1 MPPDRERLD
10 EIFVWHGFRI
20 RDMNTSS
27 DECRMSND
35 DGMTKSESR
44 NASAGLRHLNIRIS
58 FVIRHSCV
66 VIASAFH
73 SCAYHVGWLWTRLL
87 FGCIARI
94 HVLGRENANCSGG
107 FLLAANHISH
117 FDPFL
122 ISLVVQRKID
132 WMTMAEFFRPRGL
145 GFLLRAIDA
154 FPAERD
160 RADRKTIRTA
170 IDRLKNGRVV
180 GLFPEGGIRD
190 GVRSVLEGAPLRP
203 GAATLA
209 HIAGVPILPCVILG
223 SDRLYSAK
231 QWLPLRRTSIWIA
244 FGSPIPHSPDLKKS
258 EARGRVER
266 ELSAAFQNLYSELR
280 ETFHL
285 TTDDLPHPPRER
297 MKHCRAS
304 ASLAVPGT
312 SNPKS
317 FRSFTTIRRSGFRRF
332 AAGGIDAL
340 MCASINLLQSRHH
353 LHARSREEMENYVTA
368 CEKLTAENFYAVPN
382 DAEIAAPVDARL
394 RATITWPSPINTNF
408 PANNTACVDFFP
420 CARSWRA
427 PTVLM
432 LHALMSASHMGYRR
446 YAARF
451 NELGWN
457 ACFMHLPYHYSRVPR
472 GYWNGELAITA
483 DLIRNAEGLRQGV
496 IEARQLMATLRE
508 RGCEGFGVLGTS
520 YGGWIGALLAMVE
533 RDFRFVALMV
543 PIVNIEHAIWKSPA
557 ARFMRRELRRAK
569 IDPSLVARHFHLSS
583 PMHNQPLCDAGRVL
597 FVSGEFD
604 LIARPEDVEEVHGK
618 WSGSE
623 LLRVPQ
629 GHFGYRMLRDTVARL
644 KERGDV

>member
-1 MPPDRERLD
+1 
-10 EIFVWHGFRI
+10 
-20 RDMNTSS
+20 MNTSS

-122 ISLVVQRKID
+122 ISLVVRRKID
-132 WMTMAEFFRPRGL
+132 WMTMAEFFRPRAL

-231 QWLPLRRTSIWIA
+231 QWLPLRRTRIWIA
-244 FGSPIPHSPDLKKS
+244 FGTPISHFPELQRS
-258 EARGRVER
+258 EARERIGSQLAAAFNNLYAELRR
-266 ELSAAFQNLYSELR
+266 ELQ
-280 ETFHL
+280 L
-285 TTDDLPHPPRER
+285 TPDDLPHSPRER

-304 ASLAVPGT
+304 SRRGDLAVTGI
-312 SNPKS
+312 SN
-317 FRSFTTIRRSGFRRF
+317 RSGWHANSENALRRF
-332 AAGGIDAL
+332 ASGTVDSL
-340 MCASINLLQSRHH
+340 LCASINFLHRRHRLNGSSREQMERYVVMCEALSPHQYYSAPNVI
-353 LHARSREEMENYVTA
+353 ARSGESDSEPTVDGIRDSRMATLSWRSPIQTA
-368 CEKLTAENFYAVPN
+368 F
-382 DAEIAAPVDARL
+382 AANNVACVELFRTDARKWE
-394 RATITWPSPINTNF
+394 RT
-408 PANNTACVDFFP
+408 
-420 CARSWRA
+420 
-427 PTVLM
+427 PTVFL
-432 LHALMSASHMGYRR
+432 LHALMSTSSTGYHRW
-446 YAARF
+446 AESF

-457 ACFMHLPYHYSRVPR
+457 ACFVHLPYHFSRVPA
-472 GYWNGELAITA
+472 GYWNGELAITP
-483 DLIRNAEGLRQGV
+483 DLIRNAEALRQGV
-496 IEARQLMATLRE
+496 VELRQLMNALRE
-508 RGCEGFGVLGTS
+508 HGCREFGVLATS
-520 YGGWIGALLAMVE
+520 YGGWIGALLATVE
-533 RDFRFVALMV
+533 PDLRFVALMA
-543 PIVNIEHAIWKSPA
+543 PIVNVDHAIWQSPA
-557 ARFMRRELRRAK
+557 ARRIRHELIRAN
-569 IDPSLVARHFHLSS
+569 IEPSLVARHFPLSS
-583 PMHNQPLCDAGRVL
+583 PLHCVPRCDPARVL
-597 FVSGEFD
+597 FVTGEFD
-604 LIARPEDVEEVHGK
+604 SIAPAEQIAAIQRK
-618 WSGSE
+618 WHGSE
-623 LLRVPQ
+623 LLRVRQ
-629 GHFGYRMLRDTVARL
+629 GHFGHRMMRETITRL
-644 KERGDV
+644 KARGDF